1 MGISRY
7 NSEGYYDP
15 TAHLAIRTM
24 EQKDKVL
31 RISYPTGYMD
41 IRLDAF
47 FPCTIKKARK
57 IFRLVQSY
65 SSFEDKK
72 RILSCLRGKEQK
84 YKSQIQT
91 FSGKLA
97 ASQEKAEMQKWDA
110 RLGEAKRLLHRT
122 QRNIELF
129 REAAG
134 YGGEM

>member
-15 TAHLAIRTM
+15 TVHLAIRTM

-91 FSGKLA
+91 FSGRLA

-110 RLGEAKRLLHRT
+110 RLREAKRLLHRT
-122 QRNIELF
+122 QRNMELF
-129 REAAG
+129 REVAG

>member
-1 MGISRY
+1 MGISKF
-7 NSEGYYDP
+7 NAEGYHDP

-47 FPCTIKKARK
+47 FPCTVKKAGK
-57 IFRLVQSY
+57 LFRLVQSY
-65 SSFEDKK
+65 SSLEDKK
-72 RILSCLRGKEQK
+72 RILSCLRAKEQK

-97 ASQEKAEMQKWDA
+97 ASKEGPERKKWES
-110 RLGEAKRLLHRT
+110 RLKEAKRLLHRT
-122 QRNIELF
+122 QRNIEVF

-134 YGGEM
+134 YDREM